1 MNSAQLH
8 SVCLQKD
15 FNTNALIAEGALT
28 EQQSIDLDEVL
39 KGILMDEFRCS
50 ESDAE
55 GILDSAFLGNRA
67 VINSYI
73 EDIAVTK
80 IVEAELKLSDIKKQI
95 PALKGKTFFVTP
107 IAEVPIIR

>member
-1 MNSAQLH
+1 MNSTRLH
-8 SVCLQKD
+8 PVCLQKD
-15 FNTNALIAEGALT
+15 FNTQALIAEGALT
-28 EQQSIDLDEVL
+28 EQQSADLDKVL

-55 GILDSAFLGNRA
+55 GILDSAFLGNMA

-80 IVEAELKLSDIKKQI
+80 IVRAERNLSDIKKQI
-95 PALKGKTFFVTP
+95 PALQGKTFFVTP
-107 IAEVPIIR
+107 IAEVPTIR